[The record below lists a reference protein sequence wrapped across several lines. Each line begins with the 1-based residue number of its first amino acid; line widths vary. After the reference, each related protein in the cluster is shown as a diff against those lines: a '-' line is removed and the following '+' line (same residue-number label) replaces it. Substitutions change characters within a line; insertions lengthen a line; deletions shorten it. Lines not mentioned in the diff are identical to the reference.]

1 MAFIRNTDKLVEG
14 VSNLWF
20 TNARAQSALASTV
33 SSLES
38 ADIAL
43 DGRLDVIEGVG
54 AGSIAKAQADAQAY
68 ADSQISALVN
78 SAPAVLDTLKELA
91 DALGNDPSFATTISG
106 QIGALDGRLDVIEGS
121 GEGSVAK
128 ALLDAKAY
136 ADSLDTAMD
145 LRVDALEL
153 DPVSKTYVD
162 GLFATKSTSDLAE
175 GSNLYYTQGRFD
187 SAFSAKSTTNLSE
200 GTNLYYTQARFDS
213 ALSAKSTS
221 NLSEG
226 TNLYF
231 TSARAKE
238 AAVVN
243 SSAGNET
250 DQAMSVSASKGY
262 FQPLISGAESG
273 AQKNVGDVEVFSS
286 NGNIDADNVMCL
298 VDLTGGSV
306 TLTLPNVSGMAV
318 GRKYIVKEQKG
329 LASQSVFV
337 TVQRQG
343 SSEKIDGENSYQI
356 KVPYESISIM
366 WDGSNWLIF

>member
-68 ADSQISALVN
+68 ADSKISALVN
-78 SAPAVLDTLKELA
+78 SAPEVLDTLKELA
-91 DALGNDPSFATTISG
+91 DALGNDPSFATTVAG

-136 ADSLDTAMD
+136 ADGLDSAMD
-145 LRVDALEL
+145 LRVDALEA
-153 DPVSKTYVD
+153 DPVTKTYVD
-162 GLFATKSTSDLAE
+162 ALTTSDIDE
-175 GSNLYYTQGRFD
+175 GTNLYYTQGRFD
-187 SAFSAKSTTNLSE
+187 TAFSGKSTSNLSE
-200 GTNLYYTQARFDS
+200 GSNLYYTQARFDS

-221 NLSEG
+221 DLAEG
-226 TNLYF
+226 SNKYF
-231 TSARAKE
+231 TDQRAKD
-238 AAVVN
+238 AAVIN

-250 DQAMSVSASKGY
+250 DQAMSVAAAKGY

-286 NGNIDADNVMCL
+286 NGSIDADNVMCL